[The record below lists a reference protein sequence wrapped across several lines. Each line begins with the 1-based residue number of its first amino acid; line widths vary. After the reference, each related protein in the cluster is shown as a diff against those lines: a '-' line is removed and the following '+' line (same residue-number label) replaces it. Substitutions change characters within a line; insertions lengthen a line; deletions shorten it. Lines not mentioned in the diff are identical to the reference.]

1 MNETSE
7 DIVKVVVSSG
17 SMPAAFPPQIW
28 PDGTVCIDGGT
39 VWDVNLVSAIER
51 CRKVVNDDS

>member
-1 MNETSE
+1 MNESSS

-28 PDGTVCIDGGT
+28 PDGTICIDGGT
-39 VWDVNLVSAIER
+39 VWDVNLVSAI
-51 CRKVVNDDS
+51 